1 MIMHIYKS
9 CQLLFLKYFIHLMI
23 ITAKKQL
30 IFIAYLQHYYYL
42 YPHEK
47 TYRKSKKHTHSL

>member
-1 MIMHIYKS
+1 M
-9 CQLLFLKYFIHLMI
+9 LFLKYFTYLMI

-42 YPHEK
+42 YSHE
-47 TYRKSKKHTHSL
+47 